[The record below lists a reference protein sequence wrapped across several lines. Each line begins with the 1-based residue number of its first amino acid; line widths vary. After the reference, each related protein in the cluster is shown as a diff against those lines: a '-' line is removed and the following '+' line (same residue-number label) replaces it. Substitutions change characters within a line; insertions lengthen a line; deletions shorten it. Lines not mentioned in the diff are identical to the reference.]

1 MLMYWDN
8 TYNYKSFSTVS
19 GANVCM
25 SLKYSL
31 EYLNPLMSCSAVDF
45 VTKPINHPIVAR
57 VAPTAMFVKALIT
70 STTAV
75 HVACLL

>member
-8 TYNYKSFSTVS
+8 TYNYKSFSSVS

-31 EYLNPLMSCSAVDF
+31 EYLNPLMSLSAVDF
-45 VTKPINHPIVAR
+45 VTKLIINNN
-57 VAPTAMFVKALIT
+57 
-70 STTAV
+70 
-75 HVACLL
+75 